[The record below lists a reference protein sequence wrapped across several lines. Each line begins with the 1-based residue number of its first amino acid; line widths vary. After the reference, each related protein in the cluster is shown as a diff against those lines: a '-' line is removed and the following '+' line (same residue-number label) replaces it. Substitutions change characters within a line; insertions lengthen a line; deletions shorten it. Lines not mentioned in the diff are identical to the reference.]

1 MPNWKKPGSDFVQG
15 FWLKNFKIIQELLRR
30 NLQKCLETGSV
41 LMWMTKGRTMLLQK
55 DKEKGKPS
63 SNYRPIT
70 CLSLIWKLLAGVI
83 PEETYAILYTNLL
96 LPQEKKGC
104 RRKCR
109 GTNDLLLTDKL
120 ILKEVKMSQWHG

>member
-1 MPNWKKPGSDFVQG
+1 
-15 FWLKNFKIIQELLRR
+15 
-30 NLQKCLETGSV
+30 
-41 LMWMTKGRTMLLQK
+41 MWMTKGRTMLLQK